1 MGRERITAVID
12 ALQAL
17 GIRADRGYPGK
28 GMPYPDAPVVAVSL
42 QEQTAEKLTLAVR
55 VYCTVEFG
63 GIVCE
68 DLSMD
73 IVPILEGQ
81 GAACTVETCS
91 FDGKSG
97 LFSIPIYATWVT
109 VPAAETAFT
118 VQVGD
123 RMLPY
128 VTAVAAR
135 RDVEKT
141 MGENAAVITTDDG
154 WYITVTELLPL
165 TSAPEADAADSF
177 TLIVSRRGGTE
188 NYAECQ
194 WSEVYHEPTAAGV
207 IRRRVARCWGQRSIA
222 MG

>member
-109 VPAAETAFT
+109 VPAAETAFSRPPQQPGHPRRKIPVRQAPAQT
-118 VQVGD
+118 
-123 RMLPY
+123 RSPFPHMLP
-128 VTAVAAR
+128 
-135 RDVEKT
+135 
-141 MGENAAVITTDDG
+141 
-154 WYITVTELLPL
+154 
-165 TSAPEADAADSF
+165 
-177 TLIVSRRGGTE
+177 VS
-188 NYAECQ
+188 
-194 WSEVYHEPTAAGV
+194 
-207 IRRRVARCWGQRSIA
+207 
-222 MG
+222 